1 MQAEA
6 DRVEAMLDD
15 WRELGADRIAPVRFH
30 HIAALQRRAALLQGE
45 ARRILDDRIA
55 DLLAAYADTVERAA
69 SMRDDAIAPRVE
81 NSETLATL
89 TRLLAGRAHAGETN
103 GTGEDMP
110 VHARP
115 PRMDVLA
122 DARRIW
128 KDVRTHSQVRQSLE
142 QTAEGAGPL
151 NSNRLVHRAIQFM
164 GECAPACREY
174 FLAYVDALSWLQ
186 QIAQPGTPG
195 NSRAPAAA
203 GQTQRK
209 PKRTRKPRAAS
220 PGKGN

>member
-6 DRVEAMLDD
+6 DEVEAMLDG
-15 WRELGADRIAPVRFH
+15 WREQAADRIAPVRFH
-30 HIAALQRRAALLQGE
+30 HVAALQRRAALLEGE

-55 DLLAAYADTVERAA
+55 GLLAAYADTVERAA
-69 SMRDDAIAPRVE
+69 SMRDDAITPRVE
-81 NSETLATL
+81 DRETLATL
-89 TRLLAGRAHAGETN
+89 TRLLAGRAHAGETDA
-103 GTGEDMP
+103 TGDDP
-110 VHARP
+110 SAHVRP
-115 PRMDVLA
+115 PRMDALA

-128 KDVRTHSQVRQSLE
+128 TDVRTHSQVRQSLE
-142 QTAEGAGPL
+142 QTAEDAGPL

-164 GECAPACREY
+164 GECAPACREH

-186 QIAQPGTPG
+186 QMAQPGTPG

-203 GQTQRK
+203 RQTQRK

-220 PGKGN
+220 PGKGD